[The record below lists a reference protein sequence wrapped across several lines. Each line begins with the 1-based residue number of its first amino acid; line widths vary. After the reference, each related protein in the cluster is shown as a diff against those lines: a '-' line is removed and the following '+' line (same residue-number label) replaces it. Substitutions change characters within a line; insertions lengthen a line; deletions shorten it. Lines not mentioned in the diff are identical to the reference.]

1 MIYEIFKEISK
12 LSKLFGG
19 KSEQNYSK
27 HIKNKIFTHAV
38 PVVVENLSEH
48 LRISVEHVRLANRV
62 IEQLFF
68 WTS

>member
-1 MIYEIFKEISK
+1 MNRIILNKSIFDSMLEAM
-12 LSKLFGG
+12 
-19 KSEQNYSK
+19 

-48 LRISVEHVRLANRV
+48 LWISVEHVRLANRV